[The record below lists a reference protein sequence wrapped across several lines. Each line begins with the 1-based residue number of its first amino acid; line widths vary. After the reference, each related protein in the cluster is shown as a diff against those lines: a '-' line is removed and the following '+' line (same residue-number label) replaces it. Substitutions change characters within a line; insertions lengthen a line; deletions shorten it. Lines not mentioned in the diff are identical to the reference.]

1 MTRVFFFEP
10 ILAQVNHGLL
20 QYETLMRLPFYTAD
34 EWGYDRDE
42 LRAAYARQFEG
53 DNCFIWHFLNSQM
66 FYVSHLPFHLSAQT
80 LLEAPINRNYESWSS
95 DYSSHDTYSIGDYEV
110 GGKLST
116 ETTITNFFIYKNFK
130 IC

>member
-42 LRAAYARQFEG
+42 LRSAYARQFEG
-53 DNCFIWHFLNSQM
+53 DNCFICHFLNSLNSQM
-66 FYVSHLPFHLSAQT
+66 FYVSHLPFHLSAQK

-95 DYSSHDTYSIGDYEV
+95 DYSSHDTNSISDYEA

-116 ETTITNFFIYKNFK
+116 ETSITNLFD
-130 IC
+130 